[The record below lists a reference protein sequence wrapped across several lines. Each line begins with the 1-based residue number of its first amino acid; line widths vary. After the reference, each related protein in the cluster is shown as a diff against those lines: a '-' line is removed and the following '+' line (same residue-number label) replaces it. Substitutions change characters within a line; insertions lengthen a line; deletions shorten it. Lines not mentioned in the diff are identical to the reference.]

1 MVSILEDWKNFSSF
15 PGSWKNTAFKGG
27 VNDRG
32 DTGNNGQLSFSTRG
46 GTLSIPGA
54 LLLGIELTIP
64 LT

>member
-1 MVSILEDWKNFSSF
+1 MIEVIQGTMVGK
-15 PGSWKNTAFKGG
+15 
-27 VNDRG
+27 
-32 DTGNNGQLSFSTRG
+32 LSFSTRG